1 MEISD
6 TLLNYLNAR
15 GIAFG
20 KLRHR
25 HTESSINSAHA
36 AHIPEDQLAK
46 SVILEDDQGYVMA
59 VIPANAHV
67 KIAELNRLL
76 DRKMGLA
83 TEVELLPLFS
93 DCELGAIPPVGQA
106 YGIETIVDEGL
117 DGCSNVY
124 FESGNHTDLIHM
136 KGKAFQELMMETR
149 HAAICVH

>member
-1 MEISD
+1 
-6 TLLNYLNAR
+6 
-15 GIAFG
+15 
-20 KLRHR
+20 
-25 HTESSINSAHA
+25 
-36 AHIPEDQLAK
+36 
-46 SVILEDDQGYVMA
+46 MA

-93 DCELGAIPPVGQA
+93 DCELGAIPPIGQA

-117 DGCSNVY
+117 DGCRDIY

-136 KGKAFQELMMETR
+136 KGKAFQELMIETR
-149 HAAICVH
+149 HAPICVH